1 MAFRA
6 PVVCA
11 ISLLRSSQSSMEALI
26 VHAEE
31 HTHQTIHLTTTLWW
45 RHPHCKNAKRFA
57 PVAGMQGHRVEFPH
71 SLWNLDACSRHR
83 SRPVCS
89 RSLMHELY
97 PNAKCADLVSMRF
110 IEHSFVSFQCSSCI
124 FATRKFSRVRRFLAR
139 AFRVC
144 PAESHLCCRTASL
157 QEWTGNSTCNRL
169 QQLQKRQCGRRLARH
184 IWQNFHR
191 IFPWFSMPRQPQ
203 LQAPSSST

>member
-1 MAFRA
+1 
-6 PVVCA
+6 
-11 ISLLRSSQSSMEALI
+11 
-26 VHAEE
+26 
-31 HTHQTIHLTTTLWW
+31 
-45 RHPHCKNAKRFA
+45 
-57 PVAGMQGHRVEFPH
+57 
-71 SLWNLDACSRHR
+71 
-83 SRPVCS
+83 
-89 RSLMHELY
+89 MHELY

-169 QQLQKRQCGRRLARH
+169 QQLQKRQCGRRLAVG
-184 IWQNFHR
+184 ISDR
-191 IFPWFSMPRQPQ
+191 IFREYFHDFPCPGSHSFKRHGVRH
-203 LQAPSSST
+203 SSTIWRCASWLAFESLEFLLNMMEFYGNVSSVQAFIAQASSLLL